1 MRRLVSILCLL
12 AATCLFTIGCGV
24 KLFPDVHFAFKT
36 TGGAGGYNENITEFV
51 VGKRFYTAITVW
63 LTTDTSWRSPE
74 YRVVI
79 EVPRTKEVEVEEHG
93 GLGYDSKEWDFYNQL
108 TRLTYNMKG
117 NEKALREKILFHGT
131 PIGEGQAT
139 MKVKIYNKE
148 GQLLHWYY
156 KNIYFK
162 YDITE

>member
-79 EVPRTKEVEVEEHG
+79 EVPRTKEVEVEEHECNG
-93 GLGYDSKEWDFYNQL
+93 SKPCLQVHTNGC
-108 TRLTYNMKG
+108 RV
-117 NEKALREKILFHGT
+117 KARSAASGR
-131 PIGEGQAT
+131 P
-139 MKVKIYNKE
+139 
-148 GQLLHWYY
+148 
-156 KNIYFK
+156 
-162 YDITE
+162 